1 MLHRYYIHAN
11 TTEGVDVSYFVDA
24 GNPMHAVDIW
34 QATPLMQQYVNTR
47 TMYRVF
53 LLPPMSTEPR
63 GLTWHEEVV
72 VSGQTGAMLH

>member
-24 GNPMHAVDIW
+24 PAPAAAVEIW
-34 QATPLMQQYVNTR
+34 QKTPLMGMYQNTR

-63 GLTWHEEVV
+63 GLAWHEEVV
-72 VSGQTGAMLH
+72 VAGQLGATVH